1 MFSIPNEIANQDI
14 EEFVRELFAETPK
27 IIVADLIK
35 KGKENQRIKDFFEL
49 LKTDSTLRHKD

>member
-1 MFSIPNEIANQDI
+1 
-14 EEFVRELFAETPK
+14 VRELFAETPK

-35 KGKENQRIKDFFEL
+35 KGKENQRIRDFFEL